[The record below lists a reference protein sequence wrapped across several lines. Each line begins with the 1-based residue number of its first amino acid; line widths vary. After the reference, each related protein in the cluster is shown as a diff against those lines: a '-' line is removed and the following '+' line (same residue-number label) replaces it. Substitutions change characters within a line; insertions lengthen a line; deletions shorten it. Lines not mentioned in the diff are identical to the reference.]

1 MTITLGSCFAG
12 IGGFELGF
20 QSVIPNLEVLWQIE
34 NDPFCQKVLQKHWP
48 KSKKYLDIRD
58 VSELDQVDILV
69 GGFPCQDI
77 SVAGNQKGLNG
88 ERSGL
93 WFEMHRLCCLVR
105 PRVIVLENVPAIL
118 NNGLSTILQQISE
131 MGYDAEW
138 IDLSAK
144 AFGAPH
150 LRRRWFLVA
159 YSNRTT
165 LRIEQVTNQRCN
177 QTCVIG
183 NTSDQR
189 KSDTSNTAR
198 TYSKEQSRNT
208 ISLETEVRS
217 ERCSGKNARSYTR
230 NYWERP
236 APEPTICRMD
246 DGLPEWMGRRGLKAL
261 GNAIVPQCA
270 AFIAENIMQSHIF
283 DLQ

>member
-20 QSVIPNLEVLWQIE
+20 QSVIPELKVLWQIE
-34 NDPFCQKVLQKHWP
+34 NDPFCQRVLEKHWP
-48 KSKKYLDIRD
+48 KSKKYLDICD
-58 VSELDQVDILV
+58 VSELDKVDILV

-144 AFGAPH
+144 TFGAPH

-189 KSDTSNTAR
+189 KADRSIR
-198 TYSKEQSRNT
+198 SK
-208 ISLETEVRS
+208 
-217 ERCSGKNARSYTR
+217 
-230 NYWERP
+230 YWKRP